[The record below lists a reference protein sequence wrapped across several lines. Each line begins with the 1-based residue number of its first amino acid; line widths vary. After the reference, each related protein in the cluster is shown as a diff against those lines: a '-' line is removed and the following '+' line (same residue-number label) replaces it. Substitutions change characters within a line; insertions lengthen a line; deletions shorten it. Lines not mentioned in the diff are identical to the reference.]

1 MTRLQL
7 TITYTNGRELTQLVH
22 YARVEQGTLTFAVD
36 SPAHPIFEKPAQVPM
51 TNIQAVE
58 ITTVECNGWEVRK

>member
-36 SPAHPIFEKPAQVPM
+36 SQAHPIFEAPVSVPL
-51 TNIQAVE
+51 TNIQTFEVQM
-58 ITTVECNGWEVRK
+58 VECNGWEVRK